1 MKSVL
6 VLYHSN
12 SGHTARIARR
22 IWETV
27 IAEGNQADLMCVMEA
42 DREGID
48 WNKYD
53 LVIVGAPVFYG
64 KFSRQLVAFVNRFK
78 SVLDAKATS
87 FFSVSVVART
97 PAKCTPEGNVYTR
110 KFLQGNPWKPKDA
123 HCFAG
128 KVDYQNWGWLDTKM
142 IQMIMKMTKGP
153 TEPTAIIDYTDWKD
167 VEDYARHCL
176 TLEA

>member
-87 FFSVSVVART
+87 FFSA
-97 PAKCTPEGNVYTR
+97 
-110 KFLQGNPWKPKDA
+110 
-123 HCFAG
+123 
-128 KVDYQNWGWLDTKM
+128 
-142 IQMIMKMTKGP
+142 
-153 TEPTAIIDYTDWKD
+153 
-167 VEDYARHCL
+167 
-176 TLEA
+176 

>member
-42 DREGID
+42 DREGLD

-64 KFSRQLVAFVNRFK
+64 KFSRQLVAFVNRYK

-87 FFSVSVVART
+87 FFSVSVVLLVSA
-97 PAKCTPEGNVYTR
+97 V
-110 KFLQGNPWKPKDA
+110 F
-123 HCFAG
+123 FS
-128 KVDYQNWGWLDTKM
+128 VTKLAACM
-142 IQMIMKMTKGP
+142 ASIRILSSGTLKLRSHTKYP
-153 TEPTAIIDYTDWKD
+153 FSWPINRSIIS
-167 VEDYARHCL
+167 
-176 TLEA
+176 

>member
-12 SGHTARIARR
+12 YGHTARIARR

-42 DREGID
+42 DREGLD

-53 LVIVGAPVFYG
+53 LVIIGAPVFYG
-64 KFSRQLVAFVNRFK
+64 KFERQLVAFVNRYK
-78 SVLDAKATS
+78 AILDAKATS

-97 PAKCTPEGNVYTR
+97 PAKATPEGNLYTR
-110 KFLQGNPWKPKDA
+110 KFLQNNPWKPKDA

-128 KVDYQNWGWLDTKM
+128 KVDYPNWRWFDTKA

-153 TEPTAIIDYTDWKD
+153 TEPTAIIDYTDWED
-167 VEDYARHCL
+167 VENYARHCL
-176 TLEA
+176 TLQA